1 MNNTVTEKTKH
12 FLRMFR
18 RIKLK
23 PKWHYFLS
31 RSIITAKLDIC
42 SSKYK
47 IDYICK
53 SLLQA
58 IFLAAINIWLNFL
71 LEMKPC
77 LHQILIPQPRP
88 LCPCLVLAPISE
100 KFLDTKMITDFRLSH
115 YIELNRTSAK
125 PRLFEVVK
133 QNLGENTNET
143 LLFLQVGVSKVRM
156 VSYFISNFG
165 KQEGD
170 FWNVYQK
177 LYITINWLSGN
188 VWAGLFVAEHDGW
201 KKWIKTHKK
210 KGLITCIIRLFKIY
224 ILEGLSCFS
233 WVEIFEGIWIRN
245 HFQGHQYFGTHV
257 AGAFWKQH
265 WVSLLVQKHIS
276 ISYSHRQLHSNL

>member
-1 MNNTVTEKTKH
+1 MFFFSDEQYCYRKNQTLPSK
-12 FLRMFR
+12 FR

-42 SSKYK
+42 GSKYK

-53 SLLQA
+53 GLLQA

-125 PRLFEVVK
+125 PRLSK
-133 QNLGENTNET
+133 WWNKILGKT
-143 LLFLQVGVSKVRM
+143 LTKHCFFSKSGSVR
-156 VSYFISNFG
+156 
-165 KQEGD
+165 
-170 FWNVYQK
+170 
-177 LYITINWLSGN
+177 
-188 VWAGLFVAEHDGW
+188 
-201 KKWIKTHKK
+201 
-210 KGLITCIIRLFKIY
+210 
-224 ILEGLSCFS
+224 
-233 WVEIFEGIWIRN
+233 
-245 HFQGHQYFGTHV
+245 
-257 AGAFWKQH
+257 
-265 WVSLLVQKHIS
+265 
-276 ISYSHRQLHSNL
+276 